1 MVLSGFPI
9 MLLSLFI
16 TDMADMFGLEVGVM
30 GVVRSV
36 SEIGSV
42 VMGLLLSGLS
52 VKYSQ
57 KSLLA
62 VGIAIMCVSTLALG
76 VVSIFPLFLVL
87 FALFGFSKVTLR
99 SMSNALVGQFYSVE
113 NRPKIATYLSAGLV
127 GGYIT
132 GSTLAVY
139 LPDFQLISLLVLF
152 PLSVVTIIIVVKG
165 MPSAPSRITE
175 NPLRAFRQ
183 VFGNRSAVM
192 CLLGNAL
199 SYLGP
204 NPCYLTFFIPF
215 FLQTFQADRAVISMH
230 FMIGCILMVVV
241 ASTVAGR
248 LIIRFGRKRV
258 TVVTTSLLSVFCFTY
273 MSAPIVELS
282 LIFWYLTGIVLMLY
296 VPAINSLALEQLPE
310 YRGTMMSLNLTSQF
324 IAQAIGSALGG
335 LILIVYGFSGLALFS
350 LTGIISGILYQFFT
364 VDPTREKLVEELN
377 PQGGEQ

>member
-1 MVLSGFPI
+1 MILSGFPI

-16 TDMADMFGLEVGVM
+16 TDMADMFGLEVGMM

-76 VVSIFPLFLVL
+76 IVSVFPIFLVL

-99 SMSNALVGQFYSVE
+99 SMSQALVGQFYSVKE
-113 NRPKIATYLSAGLV
+113 RPKTTTYNTV
-127 GGYIT
+127 GMAVGYVI

-152 PLSVVTIIIVVKG
+152 PLSVVTIIIVMKG
-165 MPSAPSRITE
+165 MPSAPSRVME

-183 VFGNRSAVM
+183 VLGNRSAVM
-192 CLLGNAL
+192 CLLGNSL
-199 SYLGP
+199 YYLGT
-204 NPCYLTFFIPF
+204 NPGWLTFFMPF

-230 FMIGCILMVVV
+230 FMIMTILSVVV
-241 ASTVAGR
+241 ASTVASR
-248 LIIRFGRKRV
+248 LISRVGRKRV
-258 TVVTTSLLSVFCFTY
+258 TVVTTSLFSVLGFTY
-273 MSAPIVELS
+273 LSAPIFELS
-282 LIFWYLTGIVLMLY
+282 LLLWYIGGMTYIISL
-296 VPAINSLALEQLPE
+296 PAINSLALEQLPK
-310 YRGTMMSLNLTSQF
+310 YRGTMMSLNLTAQF
-324 IAQAIGSALGG
+324 IAQAIGSGVGG

-350 LTGIISGILYQFFT
+350 LTGIIAGILYQFFT
-364 VDPTREKLVEELN
+364 IDSTRERDS
-377 PQGGEQ
+377 